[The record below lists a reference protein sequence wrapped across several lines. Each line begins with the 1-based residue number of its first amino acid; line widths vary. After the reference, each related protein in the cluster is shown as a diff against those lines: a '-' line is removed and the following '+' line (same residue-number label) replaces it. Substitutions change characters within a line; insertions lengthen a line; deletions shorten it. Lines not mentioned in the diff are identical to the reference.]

1 MAILYV
7 TQQGAVLHKSG
18 NQVIVKKDRDVLQEI
33 PIIQLDEVVIFGN
46 GHITT
51 PAIGYLLDKNVPVS
65 FLSSHG
71 KYRGKLQPRYA
82 KDTLIRQG
90 QYAVATDSQRC
101 LELAKCF
108 VHGKLTNSVRFCQR
122 QKKRNTDAV
131 KSAVGSMRQTLS
143 NLENAK
149 NLDALLGYEGTG
161 AAAHYRAFREFL
173 THDWGFTT
181 RQFRPPPDPINAMLS
196 LGYTLLHNHVYAFIN
211 VVGLDPYRGYFHQ
224 PKHGHAALASDLMEE
239 FRQIIVDG
247 YVLSTI
253 NNNRLRPDDFEQTN
267 KGIRFTKEALN
278 RFLTGYYGRMQ
289 QTFQHP
295 TRNEQ
300 TTYLRCIELQVRH
313 LARVITGEETT
324 YKPFLIKSA

>member
-1 MAILYV
+1 MAILYI
-7 TQQGAVLHKSG
+7 TQQGAVLHRSG

-51 PAIGYLLDKNVPVS
+51 PAIGYLLHKNIPVS
-65 FLSSHG
+65 FLSSQG

-82 KDTLIRQG
+82 KDTLIRQH
-90 QYAVATDSQRC
+90 QYAVAADTRQC

-108 VHGKLTNSVRFCQR
+108 VRGKLTNSVRFCQR
-122 QKKRNTDAV
+122 QRNRNDDV
-131 KSAVGSMRQTLS
+131 KSAMGSIRQILG
-143 NLENAK
+143 NLEGAK
-149 NLDALLGYEGTG
+149 NLETLLGYEGAG
-161 AAAHYRAFREFL
+161 AVAHYRAFRQL
-173 THDWGFTT
+173 LAHDWGFTT

-196 LGYTLLHNHVYAFIN
+196 LGYTLLHNHVYTFIN
-211 VVGLDPYRGYFHQ
+211 VVGFDPYCGYFHQ

-239 FRQIIVDG
+239 FRSIIVNG
-247 YVLSTI
+247 YVLSLI
-253 NNNRLRPDDFEQTN
+253 NNNRVRSEDFDQTN
-267 KGIRFTKEALN
+267 KGIRFTKEALD

-295 TRNEQ
+295 TRNEK

-313 LARVITGEETT
+313 LARVITGEEPA
-324 YKPFLIKSA
+324 YKPFLIRV